1 MEAFTTFTGGVALLN
16 KDNIDTDQIIP
27 KLFLKKV
34 SRTGFGVH
42 LFQDWRYLD
51 NGDLNPEFELN
62 HENAKGASV
71 LVAGDNFG
79 CGSSREHAPWALED
93 FGFKCIIAESFAD
106 IFYNN
111 CFKNGILPIAIT
123 AEVQKEIAAEIE
135 AAGKTEFKID
145 LIEQKF
151 TTASGK
157 EYSFEVDEFRKE
169 TLVKGLDDIGWTLQH
184 DSKITAFEEGQKLNQ
199 PWLWQA

>member
-1 MEAFTTFTGGVALLN
+1 MEAFTTFTGNVALIN

-34 SRTGFGVH
+34 ERTGFGKH

-51 NGDLNPEFELN
+51 NGEENPEFELN
-62 HENAKGASV
+62 QPNAKGASI

-93 FGFKCIIAESFAD
+93 FGFKAIIAVSFAD

-111 CFKNGILPIAIT
+111 CFKNGILPIQVS
-123 AEVQKEIAAEIE
+123 AEVQKALAEEIT
-135 AAGKTEFKID
+135 AAGKLAFTID
-145 LIEQKF
+145 LENQKF
-151 TTASGK
+151 TTEAGQMC
-157 EYSFEVDEFRKE
+157 SFVVDSFRKE
-169 TLVKGLDDIGWTLQH
+169 TLLKGLDDIGWTLEHESQ
-184 DSKITAFEEGQKLNQ
+184 ITDFEQTQKNSQ
-199 PWLWQA
+199 PWLWQ

>member
-1 MEAFTTFTGGVALLN
+1 MEAYKTFTGNVALIN

-34 SRTGFGVH
+34 ERTGFGVH

-51 NGDLNPEFELN
+51 NGEENPEFELN
-62 HENAKGASV
+62 QPQAKGASI

-93 FGFKCIIAESFAD
+93 FGFKAIIAVSFAD

-111 CFKNGILPIAIT
+111 CFKNGILPIKVS
-123 AEVQKEIAAEIE
+123 AEVQTALAAEIT
-135 AAGKTEFKID
+135 AAGSIEFTVD
-145 LIEQKF
+145 LENQKF
-151 TTASGK
+151 TTAAGQ
-157 EYSFEVDEFRKE
+157 ECSFAVDPFRKE
-169 TLVKGLDDIGWTLQH
+169 TLLKGLDDIGWTLEH
-184 DSKITAFEEGQKLNQ
+184 EDKISSFEDTQKNSQ
-199 PWLWQA
+199 PWLWQ